1 MDEFT
6 ALFSRKDMTFEEA
19 VAYFKERVPVTAS
32 RFYQIAAEYRAL
44 AFTVSGYTKAQ
55 VLKKFYDELL
65 AALEEGNSL
74 AEFRE
79 NMNDFLEAEG
89 YSIRLDGDTRAM
101 LRRIR
106 NFSEIDKQGINAA
119 LAEGVREST
128 LERFKQSKGPDGR
141 RWKTSI
147 RAAQEGGKTLIQS
160 AQLRNSIHAKSDT
173 SGFALGTNV
182 KYAATHQF
190 GEPGRTIRARKKKA
204 LRFQVGGKWVTKKQV
219 RITIP
224 ARPFLGLS
232 EDDMQEM
239 KATVEEFI
247 QKED

>member
-1 MDEFT
+1 MRRWLR
-6 ALFSRKDMTFEEA
+6 AR
-19 VAYFKERVPVTAS
+19 AS
-32 RFYQIAAEYRAL
+32 RRWNGSSRA
-44 AFTVSGYTKAQ
+44 KARTG
-55 VLKKFYDELL
+55 
-65 AALEEGNSL
+65 A
-74 AEFRE
+74 
-79 NMNDFLEAEG
+79 
-89 YSIRLDGDTRAM
+89 
-101 LRRIR
+101 
-106 NFSEIDKQGINAA
+106 
-119 LAEGVREST
+119 
-128 LERFKQSKGPDGR
+128 DGR
-141 RWKTSI
+141 PPSAR
-147 RAAQEGGKTLIQS
+147 EGGKTLIQS
-160 AQLRNSIHAKSDT
+160 PQLRNSIHAKSDT

>member
-1 MDEFT
+1 MAMD
-6 ALFSRKDMTFEEA
+6 
-19 VAYFKERVPVTAS
+19 
-32 RFYQIAAEYRAL
+32 
-44 AFTVSGYTKAQ
+44 
-55 VLKKFYDELL
+55 
-65 AALEEGNSL
+65 
-74 AEFRE
+74 
-79 NMNDFLEAEG
+79 
-89 YSIRLDGDTRAM
+89 SIRLDGDTRAM

-106 NFSEIDKQGINAA
+106 SFSEIDKQGINAA
-119 LAEGVREST
+119 LAEGAREST

>member
-1 MDEFT
+1 M
-6 ALFSRKDMTFEEA
+6 AM
-19 VAYFKERVPVTAS
+19 
-32 RFYQIAAEYRAL
+32 
-44 AFTVSGYTKAQ
+44 
-55 VLKKFYDELL
+55 
-65 AALEEGNSL
+65 
-74 AEFRE
+74 
-79 NMNDFLEAEG
+79 

-106 NFSEIDKQGINAA
+106 SFSEIDKQGINAA
-119 LAEGVREST
+119 LAEVAREST

-147 RAAQEGGKTLIQS
+147 RA
-160 AQLRNSIHAKSDT
+160 KSDT

-190 GEPGRTIRARKKKA
+190 GESGRTIRARKKKA

>member
-1 MDEFT
+1 M
-6 ALFSRKDMTFEEA
+6 AM
-19 VAYFKERVPVTAS
+19 
-32 RFYQIAAEYRAL
+32 
-44 AFTVSGYTKAQ
+44 
-55 VLKKFYDELL
+55 
-65 AALEEGNSL
+65 
-74 AEFRE
+74 
-79 NMNDFLEAEG
+79 

-106 NFSEIDKQGINAA
+106 SFSEIDKQGINAA
-119 LAEGVREST
+119 LAEGAREST

-190 GEPGRTIRARKKKA
+190 GAPSGRGRRKPSVFRWAASGSRRSKSASPSRPVPSSVSQRTICRR
-204 LRFQVGGKWVTKKQV
+204 
-219 RITIP
+219 
-224 ARPFLGLS
+224 
-232 EDDMQEM
+232 
-239 KATVEEFI
+239 
-247 QKED
+247 

>member
-1 MDEFT
+1 M
-6 ALFSRKDMTFEEA
+6 AM
-19 VAYFKERVPVTAS
+19 
-32 RFYQIAAEYRAL
+32 
-44 AFTVSGYTKAQ
+44 
-55 VLKKFYDELL
+55 
-65 AALEEGNSL
+65 
-74 AEFRE
+74 
-79 NMNDFLEAEG
+79 

-106 NFSEIDKQGINAA
+106 SFSEIDKQGINAA
-119 LAEGVREST
+119 LAEGAREST
-128 LERFKQSKGPDGR
+128 LEPDGR

>member
-1 MDEFT
+1 M
-6 ALFSRKDMTFEEA
+6 AM
-19 VAYFKERVPVTAS
+19 
-32 RFYQIAAEYRAL
+32 
-44 AFTVSGYTKAQ
+44 
-55 VLKKFYDELL
+55 
-65 AALEEGNSL
+65 
-74 AEFRE
+74 
-79 NMNDFLEAEG
+79 

-106 NFSEIDKQGINAA
+106 SFSEIDKQGINAA
-119 LAEGVREST
+119 LAEGAREST

-141 RWKTSI
+141 RWKTS
-147 RAAQEGGKTLIQS
+147 IQS